1 MTAEL
6 NINGKIVR
14 TNHCEVCLYGIR
26 HNDQHLHSERCSFY
40 EDLRHEVEELK
51 AKLKYTQESEVFWQ
65 NLSRILGGE
74 HLS

>member
-51 AKLKYTQESEVFWQ
+51 TKLKYTQELAVF
-65 NLSRILGGE
+65 LGE